1 MHPAPLMTAP
11 ALPRTLVALAVLA
24 STALAAPAALAQG
37 HAQVLEELRQLR
49 ERVTQLEAQLKAQ
62 EAASRPAAPQP
73 GQWGM
78 TPEQARELNRLA
90 VKTEALQDNF
100 AEQGFKGLKI
110 SGQMDPTFIWN
121 RASDEA
127 GFVFLNGNRYT
138 YDNSYLGMVVL
149 DFEKETESGARWKLT
164 LAPERG
170 TGAVFGSSNVVHEAT
185 VSIPLT
191 DNQTRLW
198 VGQIPDW
205 TGYEF
210 TLPKDNKFITHN
222 LLFDLTAPSAY
233 TGVALDITRGK
244 WWSRVGLAS
253 VDSARYSPRNRQPAL
268 VYRVD
273 YSRGEFQGFG
283 FTGVHGK
290 LHNAA
295 ADGEYLAD
303 PADDTSLTPF
313 AEAGQHTMAHMLEFD
328 AYFVRGDWSL
338 FGQVSWGR
346 QEGAALFNSDG
357 RLRDASWLGYS
368 ATVGYKITPRLEA
381 LLRVDVLRNGKN
393 GGGLYA
399 WGFDDGQMGV
409 GRGFNRDGSFYR
421 GEDVGSHRN
430 AVSFGTNYLF
440 DENTI
445 LKFEY
450 RRDGASQ
457 PVFVNARTG
466 QGLKV
471 NQMLGA
477 SVVVFF

>member
-1 MHPAPLMTAP
+1 VNNAARHSAP
-11 ALPRTLVALAVLA
+11 ALPRTLLALAVA
-24 STALAAPAALAQG
+24 VMTATLAPAALAQAG
-37 HAQVLEELRQLR
+37 NAELLEELRQLR
-49 ERVTQLEAQLKAQ
+49 ERVNQLEARLKAQ
-62 EAASRPAAPQP
+62 ESAKPATPQP

-100 AEQGFKGLKI
+100 EEQGFKGLKI

-121 RASDEA
+121 RASDES

-138 YDNSYLGMVVL
+138 YDNSYLGMLVL
-149 DFEKETESGARWKLT
+149 DIEKETESGARWRLT

-170 TGAVFGSSNVVHEAT
+170 TGAVFGGSSIVHEAT

-198 VGQIPDW
+198 LGQIPDW
-205 TGYEF
+205 TGYEY
-210 TLPKDNKFITHN
+210 TLPKENKFITHN
-222 LLFDLTAPSAY
+222 LLFDLTAPAAF
-233 TGVALDITRGK
+233 TGAALDVTRGK
-244 WWSRVGLAS
+244 WWSRVGFAS
-253 VDSARYSPRNRQPAL
+253 VDSARYSPRNRQPAF

-283 FTGVHGK
+283 FTGLHGK
-290 LHNAA
+290 LYNAA

-303 PADDTSLTPF
+303 PSDPYSLTPF
-313 AEAGQHTMAHMLEFD
+313 AEAGQHTMTHMLEFD
-328 AYFVRGDWSL
+328 AYFVRGDWSV

-346 QEGAALFNSDG
+346 QKNAALFNSDG
-357 RLRDASWLGYS
+357 QLRDASWLGYS
-368 ATVGYKITPRLEA
+368 ATVAYKITPRLEA
-381 LLRVDVLRNGKN
+381 LLRVDYLRNSKN

-399 WGFDDGQMGV
+399 WGADDGQMGV

-421 GEDVGSHRN
+421 GEDVGANRN
-430 AVSFGTNYLF
+430 AISIGTNYLF

-450 RRDGASQ
+450 RRDGATQ
-457 PVFVNARTG
+457 PVFVDARTG